1 MRMIPTGYKDK
12 HGKDICVGDT
22 VKFKTKRLHTSRGIV
37 IERFFGY
44 VILDKDTTPQ
54 YRTKKVD
61 KVYHFTDVV
70 ECEVIPELK
79 GEN

>member
-22 VKFKTKRLHTSRGIV
+22 VKFKTKRLRTGKGIV

-44 VILDKDTTPQ
+44 VILDTTPQ
-54 YRTKKVD
+54 YRAKD
-61 KVYHFTDVV
+61 KAYHFNDIV
-70 ECEVIPELK
+70 ECEVISELK
-79 GEN
+79 GD